1 MGRPNRWG
9 LKPEEVKAWVYEV
22 AQEYPK
28 QLTLRGLHYR
38 LVMRYSFPNV
48 LGAYKW
54 LSRWV
59 KRWRLEDPWL
69 MDKFIDVGRLPIIP
83 KPPGLRRI
91 EAWAEKQSTYVLLRD
106 LFDRF
111 RIPVQVQRGYGSVSM
126 FVRAVRRAQTRG
138 VETIAYFGDLD
149 PSGLDIERVTKERM
163 IPVKI
168 VRIALT
174 WGQVQKYQLPPRPA
188 KPKDRRT
195 PRYIE
200 KYGDVTFEIEALD
213 PRILRQITEQKL
225 RKLIP
230 PEELR
235 ELELREKAARITA
248 KLLKPLRERIEKMA
262 RELLER
268 GLSLEEIKRR
278 IGEIKF
284 P

>member
-9 LKPEEVKAWVYEV
+9 LKPEEVKKWVYEV

-28 QLTLRGLHYR
+28 QITLRGLHYR
-38 LVMRYSFPNV
+38 LVMRYGFPNF
-48 LGAYKW
+48 LGAYKL

-83 KPPGLRRI
+83 KPPSLRRI
-91 EAWAEKQSTYVLLRD
+91 EAWVEKQSTYVLLRD

-149 PSGLDIERVTKERM
+149 PSGLDIERVTRERM
-163 IPVKI
+163 IPVRI
-168 VRIALT
+168 IRIALT
-174 WGQVQKYQLPPRPA
+174 WEQVREYKLPPRPT

-200 KYGDVTFEIEALD
+200 KYGNQTYEIEALD
-213 PRILRQITEQKL
+213 PRVLRRITEQKL

-248 KLLKPLRERIEKMA
+248 KFLKPLRERVERMVQ
-262 RELLER
+262 ELLER
-268 GLSLEEIKRR
+268 GLSLKEIERR
-278 IGEIKF
+278 IGEIKY